1 DETKFRNDVCIEDQK
16 SRHYKTEDRGNL
28 RNIHSSDQPKF
39 FEKYLRDVNCSFKIQ
54 DGQEGT
60 DWLLGLA
67 VSLEYGDNA
76 ENYKDLVPGNAKTA
90 DNATKNAEPMINLD
104 VNNPNFRA
112 GVMVQANFQRALTQD
127 AVASTNPAEEGL
139 PVGLDKYI
147 LGFDTRDVVLNEAA
161 QILHLLHIEE
171 LRELQTKIHAARVA
185 VQVITADPKTDHRLE
200 KVGR

>member
-1 DETKFRNDVCIEDQK
+1 QK
-16 SRHYKTEDRGNL
+16 RRYYKTEDRGKL
-28 RNIHSSDQPKF
+28 RNIQSSDQPKF

-54 DGQEGT
+54 DGQEAI

-76 ENYKDLVPGNAKTA
+76 EKYKDRVPDNAQNA
-90 DNATKNAEPMINLD
+90 DNATENAEPGINLD
-104 VNNPNFRA
+104 VTNPNFRA
-112 GVMVQANFQRALTQD
+112 GVMVQANLQRALTRD
-127 AVASTNPAEEGL
+127 VAASTNPAEEGL

-147 LGFDTRDVVLNEAA
+147 LGFDTRDMVLNEAG

-171 LRELQTKIHAARVA
+171 LRELQTKINAARVA